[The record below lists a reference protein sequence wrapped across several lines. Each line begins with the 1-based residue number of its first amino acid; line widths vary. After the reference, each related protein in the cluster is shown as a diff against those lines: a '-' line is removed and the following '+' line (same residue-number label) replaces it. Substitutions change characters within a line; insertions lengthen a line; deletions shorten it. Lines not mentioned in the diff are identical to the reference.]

1 MKEMRGAALA
11 VALACVVGG
20 CNGTRVERAGAATGG
35 KLDWRRVATPADR
48 VRIREWR
55 TAFMTGLEQ
64 ARATGHAAEVEKEG
78 ALLDP
83 DAGKGGSP
91 PPPGDYSCRVIKL
104 GNKGQSGLGFVAYP
118 SFACRIEQEGA
129 LASFRKLTGS
139 QRPVGVVMDG
149 GASGRAIF
157 LGTLMLGD
165 ERRVLDYGRDP
176 DRDLAAAIE
185 QIGPARWRMI
195 FPYPRFESTMD
206 VIELL
211 PAR

>member
-1 MKEMRGAALA
+1 MKEMAGAALA

-20 CNGTRVERAGAATGG
+20 CNTTRVERAGAATGG
-35 KLDWRRVATPADR
+35 RLDWRRVATPDDR

-55 TAFMTGLEQ
+55 TAFVAGLEQ
-64 ARATGHAAEVEKEG
+64 ARASGHAAKVAAEG

-83 DAGKGGSP
+83 DAGIGGNP
-91 PPPGDYSCRVIKL
+91 PPPGDYSCRVVKL
-104 GNKGQSGLGFVAYP
+104 GAKGHAGLGFVAYP

-139 QRPVGVVMDG
+139 QRPVGVIMSEE
-149 GASGRAIF
+149 AGRAIF

-176 DRDLAAAIE
+176 DRDLAAAVE
-185 QIGPARWRMI
+185 QIGPRRWRMI